1 MSDFVINAVPADG
14 WAPLDPRTSA
24 TKMTEC
30 GALVHKGA
38 MFEIETQTRWVTKKK
53 HDNGI
58 RYYAT
63 LSLV

>member
-1 MSDFVINAVPADG
+1 MSDIVINAVPADG

-38 MFEIETQTRWVTKKK
+38 MFEIETQTRWVTKKTTIMAF
-53 HDNGI
+53 DI
-58 RYYAT
+58 TPRC
-63 LSLV
+63 L